1 VLISKLSK
9 EETAK
14 AYNQQI
20 KNFILINSI
29 IIYIDTSFIKKDKDI
44 GVGVI
49 VYDHSD

>member
-14 AYNQQI
+14 TYNQQI
-20 KNFILINSI
+20 ENLILTNSI
-29 IIYIDTSFIKKDKDI
+29 TIYTDTFFMEESKDI
-44 GVGVI
+44 RVGVI